1 MKKVLEGELLS
12 LAHRVLQMKN
22 KDVNNLLKEAKD
34 IYEKLL
40 ILKFY
45 QENFEKG
52 LINDVSAEEL
62 ETRLDAFYAGK
73 TIETNQSYS
82 VETERHQIPTDLI
95 EEDYPIVVE
104 AEKEVVMNHSD
115 EMILDAVQKIAPEIM
130 EDEEEMPS
138 IEVSYHDTF
147 KEDSFVVEK
156 NTTEIEEFLDE
167 LEESN
172 EYVFDEE
179 EDDENELVAKN
190 HNHLVNSEFVHEE
203 ESLDAEE
210 KGAEEVDVNSSEIN
224 ISVFTGDNIE
234 SNYSYE
240 KDEALNKKDEVEENK
255 LEQGYFTD
263 NTEDFRSLDDNKLVD
278 SNKDE
283 NSNVSEIAERDIT
296 SHPMQKE
303 DDPFSGFNFMDLDF
317 QRVDQHAKSDEKK
330 EEPRHHPIS
339 EVINSQND
347 LNIEQV
353 DKEEDNNV
361 ENAQNT
367 LFNLESTPVR
377 EPKISKPTTINDIYN
392 TTIVVGLNDRIAFEK
407 NLFGGSAEDFN
418 RVLSQLNTVSTF
430 EEAKS
435 LIDHL
440 VRPEYNNWEGKE
452 EFEERFMALV
462 EKRFI

>member
-12 LAHRVLQMKN
+12 LAHRILQMKN

-73 TIETNQSYS
+73 TVETNQSTP
-82 VETERHQIPTDLI
+82 VENERHQIPTDLI

-104 AEKEVVMNHSD
+104 AEKEAVVNHSD

-130 EDEEEMPS
+130 EDEEDIS
-138 IEVSYHDTF
+138 TVEVSYHDTF
-147 KEDSFVVEK
+147 IENSIVEEK
-156 NTTEIEEFLDE
+156 STTEIEDFLDE
-167 LEESN
+167 IEERN
-172 EYVFDEE
+172 EYVFDDE
-179 EDDENELVAKN
+179 EDVVEELIIDSQEFTENIVLEQEKELV
-190 HNHLVNSEFVHEE
+190 
-203 ESLDAEE
+203 
-210 KGAEEVDVNSSEIN
+210 
-224 ISVFTGDNIE
+224 
-234 SNYSYE
+234 
-240 KDEALNKKDEVEENK
+240 
-255 LEQGYFTD
+255 
-263 NTEDFRSLDDNKLVD
+263 
-278 SNKDE
+278 KDE
-283 NSNVSEIAERDIT
+283 NKEELVEASIDDIKSDEFSEEKNELDIREEEEEETVKQDNFNSIERFESFSDNESVDNSEEENVIAVELEEKEMIANPIQR
-296 SHPMQKE
+296 E

-317 QRVDQHAKSDEKK
+317 QRVDSSTELEEK

-339 EVINSQND
+339 EVINSHND
-347 LNIEQV
+347 STIEQIE
-353 DKEEDNNV
+353 KEEENNNV
-361 ENAQNT
+361 DNSQNT
-367 LFNLESTPVR
+367 LFNLESTPIK
-377 EPKISKPTTINDIYN
+377 EPRISKPKTLNDIYN